1 MREEES
7 ITECAN
13 ILSTLG
19 CSKSAE
25 QLSIFSN
32 ILAIAI
38 SRGKNANQLNVIG
51 NFIVSVGGLILAMAA
66 QIQVC
71 ESKQEQLAQLKDLKK
86 QIKELEDS
94 IS

>member
-1 MREEES
+1 MCEEES
-7 ITECAN
+7 IIECAN
-13 ILSTLG
+13 LLSDLG

-32 ILAIAI
+32 ILAITI

-51 NFIVSVGGLILAMAA
+51 NFIVSVGGLILTMAA
-66 QIQVC
+66 QIQAC
-71 ESKQEQLAQLKDLKK
+71 ESKQEQLEQINNLKK

-94 IS
+94 L